1 MITVLIE
8 LDWLSFFCA
17 VFSLSLFS
25 NKLYLANNNVV
36 CRTILCKLKNHFSY
50 TKTHYNIPLNGQYVD
65 QILRKYLGKYLY
77 QLLQIA
83 YTIRK
88 LCQPINPLY
97 NPHKLLAFISSIL
110 RSVWFHFLLIL
121 RITTLESRIIMNRL
135 NAKVVGWCNV
145 HSVLP
150 VQFSF
155 IAIEMPHNSKDISI
169 RNQCRE
175 LVLDISTLSFDISK
189 YTIKL
194 IQWKCVEILR
204 EPKNPII
211 WRKKKKYI

>member
-25 NKLYLANNNVV
+25 NKLYLANNNVA
-36 CRTILCKLKNHFSY
+36 CRTVLCKLKNHFSY

-65 QILRKYLGKYLY
+65 QILRQYLGKYLY

-121 RITTLESRIIMNRL
+121 RITTLESRIIMNWL
-135 NAKVVGWCNV
+135 NAKWWVDAM
-145 HSVLP
+145 SI
-150 VQFSF
+150 QFCLFNFLSLQLKCRIIRKIF
-155 IAIEMPHNSKDISI
+155 QFEISAG
-169 RNQCRE
+169 N
-175 LVLDISTLSFDISK
+175 
-189 YTIKL
+189 
-194 IQWKCVEILR
+194 
-204 EPKNPII
+204 
-211 WRKKKKYI
+211 

>member
-8 LDWLSFFCA
+8 RDWLSFFCA
-17 VFSLSLFS
+17 LFSLSPFS
-25 NKLYLANNNVV
+25 NNNVV

-65 QILRKYLGKYLY
+65 QILRQYLGKYLY

-121 RITTLESRIIMNRL
+121 RITTLESRIIMNWQCKSGGLMQCPFNFLSLQL
-135 NAKVVGWCNV
+135 NCRIIRKIFQFEISAGNQCST
-145 HSVLP
+145 SVLSHLILP
-150 VQFSF
+150 VNQR
-155 IAIEMPHNSKDISI
+155 I
-169 RNQCRE
+169 R
-175 LVLDISTLSFDISK
+175 
-189 YTIKL
+189 
-194 IQWKCVEILR
+194 
-204 EPKNPII
+204 
-211 WRKKKKYI
+211 